1 MILQHF
7 NPDRID
13 HLKKCVI
20 SKFLGDGAFGLVE
33 VYQCKQLHN
42 EILCNR
48 LFVVKR
54 IKKKYGFCNYTRKKH
69 IERLY
74 NEYNIGI
81 LLNHENIR
89 KTLDIDSISHSVIFE
104 NCPGIDLLDY
114 ANLYKSPNTRHLL
127 NYFSQILEAVSY
139 LHNES
144 IAHFDLK
151 LENIIL
157 NRDTNVIK
165 LVDFGE
171 AVVFKESGKDVEFFN
186 KRGTVQYLAPEMV
199 DMEYGFFADRADIWC
214 CGIIFYNLF
223 YNMAPWKLASV
234 SDNRYSLYLSS
245 IMKNELD
252 PFVFSDCETCNYY
265 SKIEIVIIYK
275 LFKMLLQP
283 DPHNRKSISMIKS
296 IFALIKFDKD
306 E

>member
-89 KTLDIDSISHSVIFE
+89 KTFIKYRKNYTRVMNDDHITNRI
-104 NCPGIDLLDY
+104 
-114 ANLYKSPNTRHLL
+114 AN
-127 NYFSQILEAVSY
+127 I
-139 LHNES
+139 
-144 IAHFDLK
+144 
-151 LENIIL
+151 
-157 NRDTNVIK
+157 
-165 LVDFGE
+165 
-171 AVVFKESGKDVEFFN
+171 
-186 KRGTVQYLAPEMV
+186 
-199 DMEYGFFADRADIWC
+199 
-214 CGIIFYNLF
+214 
-223 YNMAPWKLASV
+223 
-234 SDNRYSLYLSS
+234 
-245 IMKNELD
+245 
-252 PFVFSDCETCNYY
+252 
-265 SKIEIVIIYK
+265 
-275 LFKMLLQP
+275 
-283 DPHNRKSISMIKS
+283 
-296 IFALIKFDKD
+296 
-306 E
+306 